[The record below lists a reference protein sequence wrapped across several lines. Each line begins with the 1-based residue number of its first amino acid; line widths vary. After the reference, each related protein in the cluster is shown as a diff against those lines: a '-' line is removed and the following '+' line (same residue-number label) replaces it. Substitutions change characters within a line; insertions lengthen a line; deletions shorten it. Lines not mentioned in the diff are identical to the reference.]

1 MNEILKN
8 LIKVIVFVDDI
19 LVGMEI
25 KEGLSQMATY

>member
-19 LVGMEI
+19 LVGMGI